1 MPVMI
6 VKQAAACGA
15 AEWIWDLRPNRSLG
29 PRQVA
34 AFFAIMCG
42 TSAAVSGY
50 SFSQGN
56 VYAPLFALA
65 ELAVLALCLRLVWR
79 QSSVRERLHLTAQ
92 ALVVEAKGTQSRF
105 HPVWVR
111 LRREEGGQVRLGSH
125 GREIEVG
132 AFLHAQERDELAAS
146 VRQALAELKR

>member
-1 MPVMI
+1 MI
-6 VKQAAACGA
+6 VMQAAAPGA
-15 AEWIWDLRPNRSLG
+15 AEWVWELRPNRSLG
-29 PRQVA
+29 ARGTA

-50 SFSQGN
+50 SYSQGN

-79 QSSVRERLHLTAQ
+79 KSLMRERLRLNAQ
-92 ALVVEAKGTQSRF
+92 ALVIEAGQRRASF
-105 HPVWVR
+105 HPGWVR
-111 LRREEGGQVRLGSH
+111 LRRDEVGHVRLRSH

-132 AFLHAQERDELAAS
+132 AFLPEQERDELAVS

>member
-1 MPVMI
+1 MPVMF
-6 VKQAAACGA
+6 VKQAAARGA
-15 AEWIWDLRPNRSLG
+15 AEWIWDLRPNRSLT

-34 AFFAIMCG
+34 AFFAIMAG

-65 ELAVLALCLRLVWR
+65 ELSALALCLRLVWR
-79 QSSVRERLHLTAQ
+79 RLSVRERLRLDAR
-92 ALVVEAKGTQSRF
+92 ALVVEAGGTQASF
-105 HPVWVR
+105 HPAWVR
-111 LRREEGGQVRLGSH
+111 LRRDEVGHVRLASH
-125 GREIEVG
+125 GREIEIG
-132 AFLHAQERDELAAS
+132 AFLPTQERDELAAS